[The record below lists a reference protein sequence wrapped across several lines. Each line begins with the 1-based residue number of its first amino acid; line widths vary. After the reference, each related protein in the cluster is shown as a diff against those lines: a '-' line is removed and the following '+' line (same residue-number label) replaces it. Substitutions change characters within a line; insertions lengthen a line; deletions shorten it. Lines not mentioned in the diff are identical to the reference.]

1 VTVKFD
7 LSFAPHQT
15 PASAAPVASIG
26 KPRKSD
32 RPTMKSTFAR
42 ELDQLIKKHLGQPQ
56 YGEDFRLVIDG
67 LLNAADKLA
76 EQADTYS
83 WRADERER
91 RARRASVNG

>member
-1 VTVKFD
+1 
-7 LSFAPHQT
+7 
-15 PASAAPVASIG
+15 
-26 KPRKSD
+26 
-32 RPTMKSTFAR
+32 MKSTFAR
-42 ELDQLIKKHLGQPQ
+42 ELDQLIKKHLGTPQ
-56 YGEDFRLVIDG
+56 FGEDFRLVIDA